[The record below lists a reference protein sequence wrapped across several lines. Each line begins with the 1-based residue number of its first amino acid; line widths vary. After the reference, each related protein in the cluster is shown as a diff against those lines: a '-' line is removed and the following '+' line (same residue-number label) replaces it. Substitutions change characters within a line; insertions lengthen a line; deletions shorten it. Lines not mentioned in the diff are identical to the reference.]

1 MAAPITILFC
11 GCIYGATSMVGNFGI
26 FWIAYFMTQL
36 AAIGV
41 AFTFAA
47 LCPTIDFANGAVP
60 SFGGTLMFFVGYLL
74 PLNQIPKWWL
84 W

>member
-1 MAAPITILFC
+1 
-11 GCIYGATSMVGNFGI
+11 MVGNFGI